1 MATSAMPPLSWTCP
15 QCGQQVSAGQKA
27 CPNCSAGAGVPPP
40 PAPPRRPRPRPA
52 PQPAPAPPPPPPQ
65 PPQPPVPPPPAVPVA
80 PPPPLPPCRGTRQQ
94 YWHPVQA
101 NAWRDENWVSHS
113 WYVFLLWILV
123 LGGLAILAWLLYG
136 GYQWGWH
143 ANPCKPPCTAPAAP
157 PVPVRPTTARR
168 PSPAAPRPVVAPA
181 PTPAARPAPTPPVAL
196 IDLSPV
202 ERGLNRIADS
212 ISSRPAAEP
221 ARANNPRPTPKEL
234 DEATARWLERGLE
247 RERKSP

>member
-1 MATSAMPPLSWTCP
+1 
-15 QCGQQVSAGQKA
+15 
-27 CPNCSAGAGVPPP
+27 
-40 PAPPRRPRPRPA
+40 
-52 PQPAPAPPPPPPQ
+52 
-65 PPQPPVPPPPAVPVA
+65 VA

-136 GYQWGWH
+136 GFSLGRV
-143 ANPCKPPCTAPAAP
+143 TAPVRTPAGTAATGTAVMQTRP
-157 PVPVRPTTARR
+157 PARQR
-168 PSPAAPRPVVAPA
+168 PSPAPRAETRPAPA
-181 PTPAARPAPTPPVAL
+181 PPAPPV
-196 IDLSPV
+196 DLSPV

-221 ARANNPRPTPKEL
+221 ARIPRRPTPEEL
-234 DEATARWLERGLE
+234 DEATARWLEGR
-247 RERKSP
+247 RDP